1 MKENPVEF
9 FNESDLELDSGK
21 HLAAAQEARSL
32 IASDFVQEFGW
43 INVIVIPSKD
53 HTELNINY
61 LGHDY
66 ATDILTFEHPE
77 MGVISGEI
85 YINADVLVENAAEY
99 QVAVSNELNRLMVHG
114 ILHLAGL
121 DDQTDDEQKV
131 MTLNENK
138 YLEELEQKSFM

>member
-21 HLAAAQEARSL
+21 HLVAAQGARSL
-32 IASDFVQEFGW
+32 IGSDFVQEFGW

-53 HTELNINY
+53 HTMLNNNY

-66 ATDILTFEHPE
+66 ATDILTFEYPE
-77 MGVISGEI
+77 MDVMCGEI

-99 QVAVSNELNRLMVHG
+99 EVAVSNELNRLIIHG

-121 DDQTDDEQKV
+121 GDHTDEEQRV

-138 YLEELEQKSFM
+138 YLEELEQKGFM